1 MHFASLH
8 HYFVSQVEIL
18 VRRLNVLGDTNV
30 WWSTIAIIDVEVKG
44 DTVKINPIYLVT
56 YY

>member
-8 HYFVSQVEIL
+8 HYFVLQVEIL

-44 DTVKINPIYLVT
+44 DTVKINAIYLVT
-56 YY
+56 YH